1 MQTQT
6 VIRAVD
12 YVPTQPEIAE
22 GSPEEVETNGVVVA
36 IFGAAPDY
44 SQPEFEQ
51 LWQEVFDG
59 DDQETIAY
67 CLSKNI
73 DVLDDDKKPVSEWR
87 DIAVMLKAIDKGLIS
102 VA

>member
-12 YVPTQPEIAE
+12 YVPTRPKIAE
-22 GSPEEVETNGVVVA
+22 GAPEEVETNSVVVA
-36 IFGAAPDY
+36 LFGAAPDY
-44 SQPEFEQ
+44 GQPEYER

-59 DDQETIAY
+59 DDKETIAY

-73 DVLDDDKKPVSEWR
+73 DVLDNDGKPVSEWR
-87 DIAVMLKAIDKGLIS
+87 DIAVMLKAIDKGLIDI
-102 VA
+102 A